1 MSERMQ
7 LRGGVKR
14 HCLGKEQ
21 NAVTKNAVGRADCPH
36 ENGYYAHPEY
46 VSAAIQSFAQ
56 MPITSYLS
64 EYPDRLKKNLSAC
77 VGITEKDAG
86 NVVPGGCSPD
96 LSTLASKSEGF
107 RSGRSDYNT
116 DTSL

>member
-1 MSERMQ
+1 MQ

-64 EYPDRLKKNLSAC
+64 EYPDRLKNLSAC
-77 VGITEKDAG
+77 VGIFTEKDAEMSYREVAALIYQRWQV
-86 NVVPGGCSPD
+86 NP
-96 LSTLASKSEGF
+96 
-107 RSGRSDYNT
+107 RI
-116 DTSL
+116 